1 MTRLGFLYS
10 VELKRYGTQRIRVIY
25 RPFALW
31 FCSAIL
37 SLVLSVICI
46 LALIASSDF
55 RLFAGVS
62 CFGFIFFGIDLL
74 RHLGSIVEIDLDK
87 TTGQILYKKTLIRTH
102 LRQPLNLARLVRVE
116 AIATKSITPKL
127 CLLFT
132 TVNPIYLDLFFC
144 RAPHRLAHELN
155 QFLRSNPDEA

>member
-10 VELKRYGTQRIRVIY
+10 VELKRYGSQRIQVIY

-31 FCSAIL
+31 FCSAFL
-37 SLVLSVICI
+37 SLILGAICI
-46 LALIASSDF
+46 LVLLDSPDF
-55 RLFAGVS
+55 RVFAGVS
-62 CFGFIFFGIDLL
+62 GLGFIFFGLDLL
-74 RHLGSIVEIDLDK
+74 RHLGSIVELDFDK
-87 TTGQILYKKTLIRTH
+87 TTGRILYKKILFTAH
-102 LRQPLNLARLVRVE
+102 FQQPFKLERLVRVE
-116 AIATKSITPKL
+116 AIATKSFTPKL

-155 QFLRSNPDEA
+155 QFLRPTE